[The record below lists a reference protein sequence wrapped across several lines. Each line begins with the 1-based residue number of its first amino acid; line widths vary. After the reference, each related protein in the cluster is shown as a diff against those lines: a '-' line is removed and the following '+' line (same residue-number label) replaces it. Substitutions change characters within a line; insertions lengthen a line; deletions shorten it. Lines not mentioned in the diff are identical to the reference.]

1 MAKTLNQIQKQIA
14 TLQKQAESL
23 KARDLPGVVERIREA
38 VAYYGITAGDVFGAG
53 GEVKTVAR
61 KAGAK
66 RGGPRKT
73 TKRKAHLPPK
83 FRDEAGNAWSGH
95 GKRPNWYKD
104 ALAAGKTQQD
114 LLVK

>member
-53 GEVKTVAR
+53 GSAKKVAR

-66 RGGPRKT
+66 RVGARKT
-73 TKRKAHLPPK
+73 AKRKSPLPPK
-83 FRDEAGNAWSGH
+83 FHDAAGNTWSGH

-104 ALAAGKTQQD
+104 ALASGKTLED